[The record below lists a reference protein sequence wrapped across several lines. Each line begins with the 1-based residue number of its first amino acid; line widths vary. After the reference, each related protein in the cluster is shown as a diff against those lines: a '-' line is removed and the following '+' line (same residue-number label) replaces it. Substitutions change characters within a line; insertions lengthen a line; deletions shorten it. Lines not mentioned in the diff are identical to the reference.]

1 MERVR
6 NFCRQNFAWV
16 LLLICC
22 IIFTI
27 FSDNFL
33 TVRNILNILNQ
44 NAYVLIAAFGYAFI
58 MVSGGMDL
66 SVGYMM
72 SITGVVS
79 AYMAVRFGWP
89 LPIVVFLTVALC
101 ALLSLLNTVLGHLL
115 GITRIFISFGTMT
128 VFQGIAYIL
137 SDSKTISGFD
147 DSYKFI
153 GQGTLFGTN
162 FTFALLLTVILG
174 LIVSFIL
181 NKTYFGRYVFAL
193 GGNPD
198 AARLAGINVKR
209 VEMWIGLIAGVLI
222 GISSLVLTSR
232 VAAAQ
237 ANTAA
242 GTEFTVIVGLLLGGI
257 SIRGGAGK
265 INGCV
270 AGILIIALIGNGMQM
285 AGINIYYQYVAKG
298 AIMMATIGMD
308 TYQVKRKNALQAIRK
323 DNNGAQG
330 QEES

>member
-1 MERVR
+1 MEKVR
-6 NFCRQNFAWV
+6 NLCRHNFAWI
-16 LLLICC
+16 LLLVCC
-22 IIFTI
+22 IIFTV

-44 NAYVLIAAFGYAFI
+44 NAYILIAAFGYAFI
-58 MVSGGMDL
+58 MMSGGMDL

-79 AYMAVRFGWP
+79 AYMAAKFGWP
-89 LPIVVFLTVALC
+89 LPIVIILTITLC
-101 ALLSLLNTVLGHLL
+101 AGLSLLNTILSHLL
-115 GITRIFISFGTMT
+115 GITRIFVSFGTMT
-128 VFQGIAYIL
+128 VFQGVAYIL
-137 SDSKTISGFD
+137 SDSKTISGF
-147 DSYKFI
+147 SNNYKFI

-162 FTFALLLTVILG
+162 FTFALLLTIILG

-209 VEMWIGLIAGVLI
+209 VELYIGLISGVLI

-265 INGCV
+265 INGCI

-298 AIMMATIGMD
+298 AIMMVTIGMD
-308 TYQVKRKNALQAIRK
+308 TYQVKRKNALNAIRK
-323 DNNGAQG
+323 DNSAVGEQLR
-330 QEES
+330 E